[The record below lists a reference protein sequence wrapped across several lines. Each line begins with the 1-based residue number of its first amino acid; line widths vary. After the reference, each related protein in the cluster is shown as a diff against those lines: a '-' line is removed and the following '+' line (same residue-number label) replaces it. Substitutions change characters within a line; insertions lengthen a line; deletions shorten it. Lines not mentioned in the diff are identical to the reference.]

1 MILGEKRAETERVCV
16 RESVCVCVRETDR
29 QTEREQRVDVVFF
42 LGEDTRRNGRS
53 RGWVR
58 RSRAANENAAGRKKA

>member
-42 LGEDTRRNGRS
+42 FWGRH
-53 RGWVR
+53 
-58 RSRAANENAAGRKKA
+58 EEKRKK